1 MPKKTEKKVPVGPLT
16 TTEKVANTKYKKDFA
31 ESAGRPISKPP
42 PKKKPKKKK
51 KKVKRSEAL
60 KKGPGVE
67 ERHHTVII
75 SANEFGPITHAPK
88 TKAVRVAASL
98 PRKARTKAQPLK
110 SQRSKVKSA
119 RKEGRKGVTSAIQ
132 TSSSRFDAAPKIGR
146 AVKTTMDKT
155 GRSAQLRARL
165 KRRTGVKQAVK
176 KSSSR
181 FDATPKIK
189 TAQSQ
194 FTTTSQKRKRKLRD
208 RK

>member
-1 MPKKTEKKVPVGPLT
+1 MPDKPSAAATRPYKDRFGKTGT
-16 TTEKVANTKYKKDFA
+16 
-31 ESAGRPISKPP
+31 GISKPP
-42 PKKKPKKKK
+42 PKKKKPK

-60 KKGPGVE
+60 KKGPEDLG
-67 ERHHTVII
+67 RHYTLII
-75 SANEFGPITHAPK
+75 SAKEFGPITHAPK

-98 PRKARTKAQPLK
+98 PRQARTKAQPLK
-110 SQRSKVKSA
+110 SQRPKVKSA

-146 AVKTTMDKT
+146 AVKTTMGKT

-165 KRRTGVKQAVK
+165 KRRTGVKQAIK

-194 FTTTSQKRKRKLRD
+194 FKKTKQERKKRLRD

>member
-1 MPKKTEKKVPVGPLT
+1 MPKKTEKVPLPTVT
-16 TTEKVANTKYKKDFA
+16 TAAATRPYKDRFSKT
-31 ESAGRPISKPP
+31 GTGISKPP

-88 TKAVRVAASL
+88 TKTVRVTASL
-98 PRKARTKAQPLK
+98 PRQARTKAQPLK

>member
-1 MPKKTEKKVPVGPLT
+1 MPKKTEKVPLPTVT
-16 TTEKVANTKYKKDFA
+16 TAAATRPYKDRFSKT
-31 ESAGRPISKPP
+31 GTGISKPP

-88 TKAVRVAASL
+88 
-98 PRKARTKAQPLK
+98 
-110 SQRSKVKSA
+110 
-119 RKEGRKGVTSAIQ
+119 
-132 TSSSRFDAAPKIGR
+132 
-146 AVKTTMDKT
+146 
-155 GRSAQLRARL
+155 
-165 KRRTGVKQAVK
+165 KQAVK